1 MVKVIDTSG
10 DGASSF
16 LISGG
21 RIVRVLIF
29 SRSHFLK
36 AHNLRE
42 LLS

>member
-1 MVKVIDTSG
+1 MVNSDTSL
-10 DGASSF
+10 DGASF
-16 LISGG
+16 LIGGG